1 MKSTFSVLQIFH
13 SICENKSSRSEV
25 NNLIELSHNYAC
37 TYLKYRYKNLS
48 RVLMAED
55 STLQELAID
64 AIAPLFERNENGEL
78 IQLIKAFNTWT
89 PKIETEEQA
98 IFFLNR
104 LVAKSTEKYAS
115 ELLRQSDP
123 FFSKILDS
131 VNYLIN
137 KNGYIK
143 KFIIGTIYIVEN
155 ANTIKIGALPDRG
168 FISELP
174 IELFIDNR
182 NAISK
187 IFEYIKSNSDK
198 TPAIPLNALVMRIK
212 QINASNFVITDSVS
226 NGNESEIDSIVNK
239 ALDATFTK
247 MQVSYINKG
256 KLEENEAKRI
266 KKAIEGIMYDLRDG
280 GINSGLHKY
289 FLEQFPELNFDDYQS
304 KYQNIFEYLF
314 KVLKKEIADQLNR

>member
-1 MKSTFSVLQIFH
+1 
-13 SICENKSSRSEV
+13 
-25 NNLIELSHNYAC
+25 
-37 TYLKYRYKNLS
+37 
-48 RVLMAED
+48 MAED

>member
-1 MKSTFSVLQIFH
+1 MKSTYSVLQLFY

-25 NNLIELSHNYAC
+25 NILIELSHNYAC

-55 STLQELAID
+55 LALKELAID

-78 IQLIKAFNTWT
+78 IQIIKAFNNWT

-98 IFFLNR
+98 VFFLNR
-104 LVAKSTEKYAS
+104 LVAKSIEKYAS

-131 VNYLIN
+131 VNYLID
-137 KNGYIK
+137 KNGYLK
-143 KFIIGTIYIVEN
+143 KFIIGTTYIVEDEN
-155 ANTIKIGALPDRG
+155 IIKIGALPDRG

-174 IELFIDNR
+174 IELFTDKK

-187 IFEYIKSNSDK
+187 IFDYIKSSTDK
-198 TPAIPLNALVMRIK
+198 TPAIPLNALVMKIK
-212 QINASNFVITDSVS
+212 QVRAANFVFIESVS
-226 NGNESEIDSIVNK
+226 NGNESEIDTIVSR
-239 ALDATFTK
+239 ALDAAFTK
-247 MQVSYINKG
+247 MQDSYINKG
-256 KLEENEAKRI
+256 KLEINEAERI
-266 KKAIEGIMYDLRDG
+266 KKAIELIVCDLRDG

-289 FLEQFPELNFDDYQS
+289 FLEQFPELTFNNYEDR
-304 KYQNIFEYLF
+304 YQNIFEYLF
-314 KVLKKEIADQLNR
+314 KVLKKKIAEQLI

>member
-1 MKSTFSVLQIFH
+1 
-13 SICENKSSRSEV
+13 
-25 NNLIELSHNYAC
+25 
-37 TYLKYRYKNLS
+37 
-48 RVLMAED
+48 
-55 STLQELAID
+55 
-64 AIAPLFERNENGEL
+64 
-78 IQLIKAFNTWT
+78 
-89 PKIETEEQA
+89 
-98 IFFLNR
+98 
-104 LVAKSTEKYAS
+104 
-115 ELLRQSDP
+115 
-123 FFSKILDS
+123 
-131 VNYLIN
+131 
-137 KNGYIK
+137 
-143 KFIIGTIYIVEN
+143 
-155 ANTIKIGALPDRG
+155 ALPDRW

-174 IELFIDNR
+174 IELFNDNK
-182 NAISK
+182 NSISK

-226 NGNESEIDSIVNK
+226 NGNKSEIDSIVNK

-256 KLEENEAKRI
+256 KLEANEAKGI